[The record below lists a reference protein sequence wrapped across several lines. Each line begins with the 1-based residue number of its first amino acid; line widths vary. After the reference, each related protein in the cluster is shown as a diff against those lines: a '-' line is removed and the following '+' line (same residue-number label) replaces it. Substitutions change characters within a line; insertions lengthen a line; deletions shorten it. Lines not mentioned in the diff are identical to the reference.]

1 MSRIG
6 KKPVPVPAGVTA
18 KVEGQ
23 KVVAKGPKG
32 ELNFTVPDEVA
43 VTLDGN
49 EVKVDP
55 RSDSKRARAM
65 WGMSRSMVNNIMA
78 GVTKGFERKLEITGV
93 GYKAAVVG
101 KNLQLSLGY
110 SHDVI
115 RSRPVSRLRPP
126 SRRKSRSRAST
137 SARSARSPR
146 RSAPSVAP
154 NPTRARASV
163 MRASSSSARK
173 ARRSKELA
181 MTKDNKADGRRKARV
196 RRSIRARAYGK
207 PRLSVHRTSKQ
218 IYAQIIDD
226 EKGATIVAASSLEK
240 DQREALKTGADVEAA
255 KVIGKLIAQRA
266 VEKGIKD
273 VVFDRGG
280 YVYHGRV
287 KALAEGAR
295 EGGLNF

>member
-110 SHDVI
+110 SHDVNYPI
-115 RSRPVSRLRPP
+115 P
-126 SRRKSRSRAST
+126 AG
-137 SARSARSPR
+137 
-146 RSAPSVAP
+146 VAIATP
-154 NPTRARASV
+154 KPTEITIAGIDKRQIGQIAA
-163 MRASSSSARK
+163 
-173 ARRSKELA
+173 E
-181 MTKDNKADGRRKARV
+181 
-196 RRSIRARAYGK
+196 IRAFRGPEPYKGK
-207 PRLSVHRTSKQ
+207 GVRYEGEFIFRK
-218 IYAQIIDD
+218 
-226 EKGATIVAASSLEK
+226 E
-240 DQREALKTGADVEAA
+240 
-255 KVIGKLIAQRA
+255 GK
-266 VEKGIKD
+266 KK
-273 VVFDRGG
+273 
-280 YVYHGRV
+280 
-287 KALAEGAR
+287 
-295 EGGLNF
+295 